1 MFLSVLSKEVAIFNY
16 FSKKLLENE
25 PKKQGALLL

>member
-1 MFLSVLSKEVAIFNY
+1 MFLSVSSKEVTIFNY

-25 PKKQGALLL
+25 PKKQDVILV